1 MADTDNLIGSGF
13 VQFIA
18 VLLAGVGALNWALV
32 EFLDTDLLLDVLGMT
47 AGSTEL
53 AAVYALIA
61 GAGVVSI
68 YNEAVWKGYL

>member
-1 MADTDNLIGSGF
+1 MAEEDNLIGNGI
-13 VQFIA
+13 VQFLA

-32 EFLDTDLLLDVLGMT
+32 EFFGTDLLLDVLGMT
-47 AGSTEL
+47 VGSTEL

-61 GAGVVSI
+61 VAAVVSI